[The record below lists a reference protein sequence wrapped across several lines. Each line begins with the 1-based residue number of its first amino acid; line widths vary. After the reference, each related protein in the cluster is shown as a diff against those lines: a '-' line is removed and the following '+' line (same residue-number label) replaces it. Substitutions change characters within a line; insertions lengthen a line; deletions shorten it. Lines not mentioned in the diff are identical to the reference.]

1 LSALMTS
8 LDLSLMVTSLYCFES
23 YCDILADSRGTL
35 LGNGTINSV
44 ARMEH
49 VTPWY
54 VKNDCTAGNGV
65 FYAGCA
71 DG

>member
-1 LSALMTS
+1 MFLKSLNALDPINLSALMTS

-49 VTPWY
+49 VTP
-54 VKNDCTAGNGV
+54 
-65 FYAGCA
+65 
-71 DG
+71 